1 MEVILN
7 ELQNG
12 GVDIDMRTLSYHIQ
26 QCLQQY
32 STMYEQM
39 AILPV
44 NVLEIFEDMGVNNF
58 GRAVAFLTYVYVLD
72 IPENAMRE
80 AVRLVAEKVAENVF
94 CDQTYSYTRTE
105 TSKLY

>member
-1 MEVILN
+1 M
-7 ELQNG
+7 
-12 GVDIDMRTLSYHIQ
+12 
-26 QCLQQY
+26 
-32 STMYEQM
+32 
-39 AILPV
+39 
-44 NVLEIFEDMGVNNF
+44 
-58 GRAVAFLTYVYVLD
+58 LD